1 MITSLASH
9 QTPLFP
15 QCLNWLLANQ
25 HLDGSWGLPDRHPL
39 LMNDALL
46 STLACILALKQWGV
60 GEDQIN
66 RGLHFI
72 QSNIASI
79 QDEKQHLPIGFG
91 INFPSLIEYAQN
103 LGINLPIEA
112 TILNTMIH
120 KREIELQR

>member
-1 MITSLASH
+1 M
-9 QTPLFP
+9 FP
-15 QCLNWLLANQ
+15 
-25 HLDGSWGLPDRHPL
+25 DIPP
-39 LMNDALL
+39 
-46 STLACILALKQWGV
+46 
-60 GEDQIN
+60 
-66 RGLHFI
+66 GLHFI

-112 TILNTMIH
+112 TILNTMIQ